1 MIAWAVVERVI
12 DADGEVIKIVSGV
25 IVMYVVVVVVVLVDG
40 GEPKEIV
47 IEIVIG
53 ENVVGGV
60 WSLPSLRL

>member
-25 IVMYVVVVVVVLVDG
+25 IVMYVVVVVIVLVDA

>member
-1 MIAWAVVERVI
+1 MGVVERGV

-25 IVMYVVVVVVVLVDG
+25 IVMDVVVVVVVLVLVDG

-47 IEIVIG
+47 TEVVVG
-53 ENVVGGV
+53 EDVVGGV